1 MKTLIKILS
10 IALLLFSVPMF
21 AQEHTRIEKST
32 VINAGR
38 SVYSKNGTYRLTMQ
52 RDGNLVLSRIYS
64 DRVKPIW
71 ASVTDTKAVQKCSF
85 QSDGNLV
92 LYGYN
97 GVAIWASKTDNR
109 GEYMLLQNDGN
120 LVIYDARDVAIWAT
134 NTHEKN

>member
-1 MKTLIKILS
+1 MKTLFKIFS
-10 IALLLFSVPMF
+10 IAMLLFAVPTF

-38 SVYSKNGTYRLTMQ
+38 SVYSKNGAYRLTMQ
-52 RDGNLVLSRIYS
+52 RDGNLVLNRIYP

-71 ASVTDTKAVQKCSF
+71 ASITDTKAVEKCSF

-97 GVAIWASKTDNR
+97 GVAIWASNTSGT
-109 GEYMLLQNDGN
+109 GEYMLVQNDGN
-120 LVIYDARDVAIWAT
+120 LVIYNARDVAIWAT
-134 NTHEKN
+134 NTNEKN

>member
-10 IALLLFSVPMF
+10 IAMLLFAVPTL
-21 AQEHTRIEKST
+21 AQEHTRIEKNT

-38 SVYSKNGTYRLTMQ
+38 SVYSKNGVYRLTMQ
-52 RDGNLVLSRIYS
+52 RDGNLVLNRIYS

-71 ASVTDTKAVQKCSF
+71 ASITDTKAVEKCSF

-97 GVAIWASKTDNR
+97 GIAIWASNTSGT
-109 GEYMLLQNDGN
+109 GEYMLVQNDGN
-120 LVIYDARDVAIWAT
+120 VVIYNINNVAIWAT
-134 NTHEKN
+134 NTNEKN